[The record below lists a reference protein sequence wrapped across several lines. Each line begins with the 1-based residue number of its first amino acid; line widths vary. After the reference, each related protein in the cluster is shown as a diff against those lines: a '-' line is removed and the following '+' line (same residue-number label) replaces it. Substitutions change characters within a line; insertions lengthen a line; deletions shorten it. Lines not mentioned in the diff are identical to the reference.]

1 MTKPPAALSPLT
13 NRLWVDWQ
21 DQSPRA
27 RVDPDGHVDLY
38 LALTTETNCDFELL
52 HFPRDQSDCN
62 LSFYAF
68 SNTGADGA
76 GAGGGGEGRG
86 EEGKPLASSGQDMGA
101 AGLCSHRSTLG
112 LGELEI
118 S

>member
-1 MTKPPAALSPLT
+1 MLSPST

-62 LSFYAF
+62 LSFYAL
-68 SNTGADGA
+68 SNTGADWT
-76 GAGGGGEGRG
+76 GAGGWGVGGGVGEG
-86 EEGKPLASSGQDMGA
+86 EPLASSGHLTWGQPA
-101 AGLCSHRSTLG
+101 CSHQSTPG
-112 LGELEI
+112 LGELKR